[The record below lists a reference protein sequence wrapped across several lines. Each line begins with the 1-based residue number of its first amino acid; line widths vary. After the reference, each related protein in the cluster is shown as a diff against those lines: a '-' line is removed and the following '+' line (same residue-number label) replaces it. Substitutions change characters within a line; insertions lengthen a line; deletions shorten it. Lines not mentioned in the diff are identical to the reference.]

1 MFTKRV
7 TVKRSLKR
15 HVRFVPRIRASSVL
29 GKARTLKMVLH
40 PLWGKGIGDGVS
52 EDDIVLRGLEARGVS
67 DKLYAF
73 PYKSYV
79 QG

>member
-1 MFTKRV
+1 
-7 TVKRSLKR
+7 
-15 HVRFVPRIRASSVL
+15 VL